1 MDRLEKWRLILG
13 QQADPEEQVPLQGAE
28 QQGMD
33 KVLEALYDS
42 DRKGGLGSSSP
53 KVNRWLGDIRQYFPA
68 PVVQVMQKDA
78 LERLQLQK
86 MLLEPELLSSMEPD
100 PSLVAT
106 LLTLNKVM
114 PQKTKETAREVVAK
128 VVKAIEER
136 LAHPLREAVRG
147 ALHRS
152 SRNRRP
158 RLKEMDWHRT
168 IRANLKHYNPD
179 IPAFI
184 PEHLWG
190 YGRRGQSLRH
200 IMLLLD
206 QSGSMAE
213 SVVYAAV
220 FGAVLASLRSVET
233 RLIAFD
239 TQVVDLSEHL
249 HDPVELLFAA
259 QLGGGTDINGALTY
273 AEKLVRQPEQTILI
287 LISDLFEGGNASD
300 MLKRTAS
307 LKASGVHMIVL
318 LALDDQG
325 APAYDHRVA
334 AQLAAMD
341 IPSFACTPQHFPDL
355 MTAAIQKEDLREW
368 AARQGVAVK

>member
-136 LAHPLREAVRG
+136 LAQPLREAVRG